1 MEFTA
6 GQIAEALGGVVEGN
20 QYVKVSNLSKIE
32 EGKPGTISFLANP
45 KYTKFIYN
53 TQADIVIVN
62 KDFKPEKPV
71 SATLVR
77 VEDAYVCFSQLLEMY
92 AQTRLNKEGVS
103 KFASIAK
110 SAKIGNN
117 VYIGDFAVIGD
128 DAVIADNAHIYP
140 HVYVGDGVKVGQ
152 DSVLFS
158 GVKVY
163 HDCVIG
169 NACTLHSGVVIG
181 ADGFGFAP
189 QAEGQDYKKV
199 AQIGNVI
206 LHDNVEIGANTTVDR
221 ATLGSTVIHQG
232 VKLDNLVQIAHN
244 VEVGARTVIAAQT
257 GVSGSS
263 TIGQDCMIGGQVGIA
278 GHVKIGNKV
287 MIAAQSG
294 IGGDVKDGAVIQGSP
309 AFDIAPYRRSYVH
322 FRRLPDIVKRI
333 EKLEKGQE

>member
-6 GQIAEALGGVVEGN
+6 AQIAEALNGEIEGN
-20 QYVKVSNLSKIE
+20 KEVKVSNLSKIE

-45 KYTKFIYN
+45 KYTKFIYD
-53 TQADIVIVN
+53 TKADIVIVN

-77 VEDAYVCFSQLLEMY
+77 VDDAYVCFSQLLEMY
-92 AQTRLNKEGVS
+92 AQTRLNKEGIS
-103 KFASIAK
+103 NSASIAP
-110 SAKIGNN
+110 SAKIGQN

-128 DAVIADNAHIYP
+128 DAVIGDNVRIYP
-140 HVYVGDGVKVGQ
+140 HVYVGDGAKIGK

-169 NACTLHSGVVIG
+169 NECTLHAAVVIG

-189 QAEGQDYKKV
+189 QAQGQDYKKV
-199 AQIGNVI
+199 AQIGNVV
-206 LHDNVEIGANTTVDR
+206 LHDNVEIGA
-221 ATLGSTVIHQG
+221 
-232 VKLDNLVQIAHN
+232 KLDNLVQIAHN

-294 IGGDVKDGAVIQGSP
+294 IGGNVKDGAVI
-309 AFDIAPYRRSYVH
+309 H
-322 FRRLPDIVKRI
+322 FRRLPDIVKRL
-333 EKLEKGQE
+333 ENLEKGKQ